1 MEQAEVV
8 AATVGEVLR
17 DARAI
22 RPQPDDYD
30 RQRNGGVTPYLTWL
44 AD

>member
-1 MEQAEVV
+1 V

-17 DARAI
+17 GAAAI
-22 RPQPDDYD
+22 RPQPDDHD
-30 RQRNGGVTPYLTWL
+30 RQRNGGVAAYLNWL